1 MPSTTKILVVYYK
14 HKRGGFCKRIKMKI
28 DAYLEKGWVVH
39 YIAVTPY
46 PYEHA
51 NLIPHILATPFSRH
65 EGIMF
70 VSYFFLAAPIYAFLL
85 QARYR
90 FDLISSVSP
99 VYAWICVPAKFF
111 GRAPMATF
119 LLTKPKFSADT
130 HEPYKA
136 LGKIEFMLEK
146 TGIKCSDLLI
156 ANSNGCRKEWIRQCG
171 NQFERIEVLF
181 NNVEKADFNRRE
193 KREIL
198 LREFSLAR
206 DSFVVATSGI
216 LEPHKNIATL
226 IKSLSKDVDPRVAI
240 LILGDGV
247 QRPELTRL
255 AESLQLSDRIIFAG
269 WREDALS
276 LLQGAD
282 LYVHPSFRE
291 GMSEALLE
299 AGSCHIPWLVSA
311 IPENTEVI
319 TNPEQQF
326 PPENVE
332 VLADKI
338 KRSVEDREFYKEIL
352 AGTENDI
359 DRYVFNWKKTLTDKL
374 ETLLTKNK

>member
-1 MPSTTKILVVYYK
+1 MLSKIKILTVYYK
-14 HKRGGFCKRIKMKI
+14 HKRGGFCKRLKLKI
-28 DAYLEKGWVVH
+28 EAYLEKGWTVH

-70 VSYFFLAAPIYAFLL
+70 WIYFFMAAPIYAFLL

-90 FDLISSVSP
+90 FDLISAVSP
-99 VYAWICVPAKFF
+99 VYAWICAPAKLF
-111 GRAPMATF
+111 GRAPMAAF
-119 LLTKPKFSADT
+119 LFTKPKFTSDS

-136 LGKIEFMLEK
+136 LGKIEFILEK
-146 TGIKCSDLLI
+146 MGLKRSDLLI
-156 ANSNGCRKEWIRQCG
+156 ANSNACREEWIRQYG
-171 NQFERIEVLF
+171 SQFERIEVLF
-181 NNVEKADFNRRE
+181 NNIEKADFNRDE
-193 KREIL
+193 KRETL
-198 LREFSLAR
+198 LREFSL
-206 DSFVVATSGI
+206 DSGSFVVATSGI

-226 IKSLSKDVDPRVAI
+226 INSLSKDADPRVAL
-240 LILGDGV
+240 LILGEGV
-247 QRPELTRL
+247 QRPDLTRL

-282 LYVHPSFRE
+282 LYVHPSLKE

-299 AGSCHIPWLVSA
+299 AGSCKIPCLVSA
-311 IPENTEVI
+311 IPENMEVI
-319 TNPEQQF
+319 TNPEQHF
-326 PPENVE
+326 PPEDAD
-332 VLADKI
+332 VLAKKI
-338 KRSVEDREFYKEIL
+338 RRSVEEVEFYQEIL
-352 AGTENDI
+352 ASTGRDI

-374 ETLLTKNK
+374 ENLLAKKE